1 MVTHS
6 AMATACI
13 ISSEMFF
20 AMRIASAAK
29 TLGVPL
35 VILRSAAEVP
45 TKLAADCPLA
55 MIDLGSSAAA
65 NLLDLVA
72 AIQAVAPQAR
82 IVAFGPHVDHEL
94 LERAQAAG
102 CVTMSNG
109 EFNQRYV
116 NLLKEILSSD

>member
-1 MVTHS
+1 MP
-6 AMATACI
+6 TAAV

-20 AMRIASAAK
+20 AMRIAAAAK

-35 VILRSAAEVP
+35 MILRSPAEVA
-45 TKLAADCPLA
+45 TKLPADCRLA

-65 NLLDLVA
+65 DLLRLVEG
-72 AIQAVAPQAR
+72 IQQTAPLVK

-94 LERAQAAG
+94 LAKATEAG

-116 NLLKEILSSD
+116 NLLQGLLSES

>member
-1 MVTHS
+1 MPS
-6 AMATACI
+6 AAV

-20 AMRIASAAK
+20 AMRIAAAAK

-35 VILRSAAEVP
+35 VILRSPAEVA
-45 TKLAADCPLA
+45 TKLSADCGLA

-65 NLLDLVA
+65 DLLRLMDGIQQA
-72 AIQAVAPQAR
+72 APGVK

-94 LERAQAAG
+94 LEKATAAG

-109 EFNQRYV
+109 EFNQTYV
-116 NLLKEILSSD
+116 NLLQGLLSES